1 MNEHDKGYPQGT
13 TTTDRLPPGLHE
25 AAAKR
30 AGSDMAI
37 VKAMHESIM
46 RDAMEN
52 MKFLIDQKDTQEK
65 AEWNAADLHRQAC
78 EKVEEL
84 SRQFRA
90 AEEAQMHAFSVQ
102 EQAEEATEAT
112 KDEIIRVAIKM
123 SQYQAK
129 LDSMDIRQPDLGR
142 VRCVFRHRPARM
154 ELVHECLS
162 VEKEMWIHDTEVVS
176 QLDSSW
182 VTSML

>member
-1 MNEHDKGYPQGT
+1 MSEHDKGYPQGNT
-13 TTTDRLPPGLHE
+13 TADRLSPGLHE
-25 AAAKR
+25 SAAER
-30 AGSDMAI
+30 AGSEMAI
-37 VKAMHESIM
+37 EKAKYERMM

-112 KDEIIRVAIKM
+112 KDEIIKVAIKM

-129 LDSMDIRQPDLGR
+129 LDSMDPRL
-142 VRCVFRHRPARM
+142 
-154 ELVHECLS
+154 
-162 VEKEMWIHDTEVVS
+162 
-176 QLDSSW
+176 
-182 VTSML
+182 